1 VAGLHD
7 LTEGEATAEGERV
20 EVNVLG
26 ALRRVYSA
34 EGFWFALV
42 EIPSNS
48 GGWQRICVPLRQVKL
63 LVPQPAGS

>member
-1 VAGLHD
+1 MAGLHD
-7 LTEGEATAEGERV
+7 VSEGEAIVESERV

-26 ALRRVYSA
+26 ALKRVYAA

-48 GGWQRICVPLRQVKL
+48 GGWQRICVPLKQVKL
-63 LVPQPAGS
+63 LVPIPA